1 MKKQLQKKETTEM
14 KQKYESD
21 MTPKEKWQAELEKL
35 RGMSLG
41 EKAGYL
47 WMYYK
52 VWFFILVVF
61 VVVIWQGVQIYHN
74 MQREE
79 LLSVGVFDAE
89 LDTVDG
95 QEAFKNDLLE
105 LLGTGDE
112 NEVIAID
119 TALSSDE
126 DSASAMKRATVIGA
140 GTLDVMICGEELYD
154 SYDAQGAF
162 TDWKEILGEEYEKYE
177 SCFTD
182 GKLDLSRSTRWDSY
196 GIVSYEPVYAGAFVK
211 SENTDALRQFA
222 EYYLSYAE

>member
-1 MKKQLQKKETTEM
+1 MEDVQ
-14 KQKYESD
+14 S
-21 MTPKEKWQAELEKL
+21 
-35 RGMSLG
+35 G
-41 EKAGYL
+41 E
-47 WMYYK
+47 
-52 VWFFILVVF
+52 
-61 VVVIWQGVQIYHN
+61 
-74 MQREE
+74 
-79 LLSVGVFDAE
+79 
-89 LDTVDG
+89 G
-95 QEAFKNDLLE
+95 QEALKNDLLE

-119 TALSSDE
+119 TALSSDGA
-126 DSASAMKRATVIGA
+126 SASAMKRTTVIGA

-154 SYDAQGAF
+154 SYSARDVF

>member
-1 MKKQLQKKETTEM
+1 M

-21 MTPKEKWQAELEKL
+21 MTPKEKWQAEFEKL

-47 WMYYK
+47 WTYYK

-154 SYDAQGAF
+154 SYAAQGAF
-162 TDWKEILGEEYEKYE
+162 ADWKEILGEEYEKYE

-211 SENTDALRQFA
+211 SENTGALRQFA

>member
-1 MKKQLQKKETTEM
+1 M
-14 KQKYESD
+14 
-21 MTPKEKWQAELEKL
+21 
-35 RGMSLG
+35 
-41 EKAGYL
+41 
-47 WMYYK
+47 
-52 VWFFILVVF
+52 VF

-154 SYDAQGAF
+154 SYATQGAF
-162 TDWKEILGEEYEKYE
+162 ADWKEILGEEYENMNPVLQTG
-177 SCFTD
+177 SWIFPGAPD
-182 GKLDLSRSTRWDSY
+182 GILTGSSHMNRYMPGRL
-196 GIVSYEPVYAGAFVK
+196 
-211 SENTDALRQFA
+211 
-222 EYYLSYAE
+222 